1 MCLCV
6 YMVPCLE
13 VAMSSAKF
21 TSVLKSAKLRQN
33 DRIWLGRWMD
43 GWMDGYRKS
52 CGVGP
57 NARVPVQRDS
67 VIAMLRGQKAKG
79 GEAWQRLQ
87 IVKAIEYYRNTVLR
101 TAEPDLGDL
110 RDVLAQA
117 AQRE

>member
-6 YMVPCLE
+6 YMVPRLE
-13 VAMSSAKF
+13 IAMSSAKF
-21 TSVLKSAKLRQN
+21 TSVLKSAKLREN
-33 DRIWLGRWMD
+33 DRIWFGRWV
-43 GWMDGYRKS
+43 DGYRKS